1 MTTHTIITTIN
12 IGEIIDDTIQLEK
25 HVDDCHWDQALLLIA
40 MSKMFQ
46 QFQKQFQKNMIKV
59 VGGVKKHKKT
69 KTKSNSKSKSK
80 KMQRNKTKT
89 KTKTISRRKLVGG
102 KSPSWMAFFCF
113 VVVIM
118 NLSNGIFG
126 IQNKKDAEVLQ
137 RVKQTYS
144 VIDLFDNNYG
154 TCGTNTLLF
163 LGNIGL
169 KTHRDLVISRM
180 QGKEMSYETLSKYL
194 NRDTKS
200 IYQWESI
207 KTPTVFMKTVEGNLR
222 QTRILSNQAQRQ
234 EQIRKTIESY
244 IEIVKSRMVEL
255 KDSLYSGE
263 YGIITALGYPSE
275 DTTHAVSLWLTSENT
290 LVLIDPQTFI
300 GKNGVV
306 LYTDNNDSILGTT
319 RQESLFDY
327 FQKNLNL
334 KSEYTSELLT
344 EIHTEIQQSTMERFQ
359 PDNPIVMEVIKSIE
373 KESNKIEEHYDDL

>member
-1 MTTHTIITTIN
+1 MTTHTIITNIN
-12 IGEIIDDTIQLEK
+12 IGEIIHETIQLDK
-25 HVDDCHWDQALLLIA
+25 RFDDCHWDQALFLVA

-46 QFQKQFQKNMIKV
+46 QFQKNMIKV
-59 VGGVKKHKKT
+59 GGGGKKQRKT
-69 KTKSNSKSKSK
+69 KTKSNSRSKNSK
-80 KMQRNKTKT
+80 R
-89 KTKTISRRKLVGG
+89 TKTISRRKIVGG
-102 KSPSWMAFFCF
+102 RLPSWMAFFCF

-144 VIDLFDNNYG
+144 VIDLFDNEYG

-169 KTHRDLVISRM
+169 KTHRDLVISRI
-180 QGKEMSYETLSKYL
+180 QGQEMNYDTLGRYL
-194 NRDTKS
+194 NSDTKS

-207 KTPTVFMKTVEGNLR
+207 KTPTIFMKSVEGNLR
-222 QTRILSNQAQRQ
+222 QTRVLSNQAQKQ

-244 IEIVKSRMVEL
+244 IEIVKSRMMEL
-255 KDSLYSGE
+255 KQSLYSGE

-275 DTTHAVSLWLTSENT
+275 DTTHAVSLWLTSENI

-300 GKNGVV
+300 EKNGVV
-306 LYTDNNDSILGTT
+306 LYTDNTNSESIFGTT

-327 FQKNLNL
+327 FRKNLNL

-344 EIHTEIQQSTMERFQ
+344 EIHTEIEQSTLEKLQ
-359 PDNPIVMEVIKSIE
+359 PDNPIVMEVIEAIE
-373 KESNKIEEHYDDL
+373 KESSKQIMNDDYYL

>member
-1 MTTHTIITTIN
+1 MSKVVVVKCN
-12 IGEIIDDTIQLEK
+12 IGEIIHETIQLDK
-25 HVDDCHWDQALLLIA
+25 RFDDCHWDQALFLVA

-46 QFQKQFQKNMIKV
+46 QFQKNMIKV
-59 VGGVKKHKKT
+59 GGGGKKQRKT
-69 KTKSNSKSKSK
+69 KTKSNSRSKKSK
-80 KMQRNKTKT
+80 RTKT
-89 KTKTISRRKLVGG
+89 KINTKTISRRKIVGG
-102 KSPSWMAFFCF
+102 RLPSWMAFFCF

-144 VIDLFDNNYG
+144 VIDLFDNEYG

-169 KTHRDLVISRM
+169 KTHRDLVISRI
-180 QGKEMSYETLSKYL
+180 QGQEMNYDTLGRYL
-194 NRDTKS
+194 NSDTKS

-207 KTPTVFMKTVEGNLR
+207 KTPTIFMKSVEGNLR
-222 QTRILSNQAQRQ
+222 QTRVLSNQAQKQ

-244 IEIVKSRMVEL
+244 IEIVKSRMMEL
-255 KDSLYSGE
+255 KQSLYSGE

-275 DTTHAVSLWLTSENT
+275 DTTHAVSLWLTSENI

-300 GKNGVV
+300 EKNGVV
-306 LYTDNNDSILGTT
+306 LYTDNTNSESIFGTT

-327 FQKNLNL
+327 FRKNLNL

-344 EIHTEIQQSTMERFQ
+344 EIHTEIEQSTLEKLQ
-359 PDNPIVMEVIKSIE
+359 PDNPIVMEVIEAIE
-373 KESNKIEEHYDDL
+373 KESSKQIMNDDYYL